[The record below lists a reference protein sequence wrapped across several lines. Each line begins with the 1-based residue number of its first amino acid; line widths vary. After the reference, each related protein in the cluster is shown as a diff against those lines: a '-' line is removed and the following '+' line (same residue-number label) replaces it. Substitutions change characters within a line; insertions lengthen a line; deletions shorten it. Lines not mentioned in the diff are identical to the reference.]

1 MSKRTRMQVVLAL
14 MISVAGTMGFAQSG
28 GEAIYKANCQSCHGS
43 TGTPNPGIAK
53 AMGVKAATD
62 PDYKKASEADMIA
75 AVTNGK
81 GKMKAFS
88 GKLTD
93 AQIKDA
99 IGYFRSFK

>member
-1 MSKRTRMQVVLAL
+1 MQVVLAL